1 MSKSKIFLILSLA
14 FIGGVFGRSFWEVN
28 IFYCYLLA
36 LGGIIIIFTFYKN
49 KTAAVVAFFLGFL
62 ALGIWLT
69 DIKMEK
75 LKHLDLNGQEF
86 SGIVRIVKEPEI
98 KDNYQNLVIQT
109 EDAPPHQKTY
119 CGIFKRIIS
128 RATGKEFWCGGKKK
142 FLLNISAYKK
152 YAYGDELQVKCVL
165 QIPENKT
172 FNYQMYLAKEGIFYI
187 CKSES
192 IEIVNKEQGN
202 KFYTFILTIKNKLL
216 GGINQLLPAPESG
229 LMIGVLL
236 GGDDQLSKSIQNNFS
251 KTGLTHIVAVSGY
264 NVTIIAE
271 YLLLLGIALGLWRKQ
286 ALWFALF
293 GIFLFVVM
301 VGMPSSAVRAGI
313 MGALLI
319 WAMKEGRL
327 ANSTNAIVLA
337 GAIMLL
343 LNPLLLRYDIG
354 FQLSFLATLGIVYFS
369 PFLESE
375 MIKKHRAFGLWEII
389 VLSLSAQIFV
399 IPILI
404 YNFQSLS
411 LISLLA
417 NVLVLPIIP
426 LTMLLGF
433 LMLFLEMIFHP
444 LAIVFSWLAYLPLR
458 YEVEVINFLGNLKYS
473 AITINNFSW
482 IWVAVWY
489 ILLGVG
495 IYFFRKH
502 AKKENN
508 L

>member
-1 MSKSKIFLILSLA
+1 MAGAIMSGLFCYNKSMSKSKIFLILSLA
-14 FIGGVFGRSFWEVN
+14 FMAGVFWRSFFEIN
-28 IFYCYLLA
+28 IFFCYLLA
-36 LGGIIIIFTFYKN
+36 IGGIIIIFTFYKN
-49 KTAAVVAFFLGFL
+49 KTATVVAFFIFFL
-62 ALGIWLT
+62 VLGIWLT
-69 DIKMEK
+69 DIKLEK

-86 SGIVRIVKEPEI
+86 SGIVKVIKEPEV
-98 KDNYQNLVIQT
+98 KDSFQNLIIQT
-109 EDAPPHQKTY
+109 LD
-119 CGIFKRIIS
+119 
-128 RATGKEFWCGGKKK
+128 KKNK
-142 FLLNISAYKK
+142 FLLNISAFQK
-152 YAYGDELQVKCVL
+152 YNYGDELQVKCAL

-187 CKSES
+187 CKSKDVKIINQE
-192 IEIVNKEQGN
+192 KGN

-216 GGINQLLPAPESG
+216 NSINQLLPAPQSG

-236 GGDDQLSKSIQNNFS
+236 GGDDQLSKAIQNNFS

-271 YLLLLGIALGLWRKQ
+271 YLLLLGIALGLWRRQ
-286 ALWFALF
+286 ALWFALV
-293 GIFLFVVM
+293 GIVLFVVM

-327 ANSTNAIVLA
+327 ANSTNAIVFA

-343 LNPLLLRYDIG
+343 LNPLLLRYDVG

-389 VLSLSAQIFV
+389 ILSLSAQIFV
-399 IPILI
+399 VPILI
-404 YNFQSLS
+404 YNFKSLS
-411 LISLLA
+411 IISLLA
-417 NVLVLPIIP
+417 NVLVLPIVP

-433 LMLFLEMIFHP
+433 LMLVLEMIFHP

-458 YEVEVINFLGNLKYS
+458 YEVEVINYLGNFKYS
-473 AITINNFSW
+473 AITVNNFSW
-482 IWVAVWY
+482 IWVVVWY
-489 ILLGVG
+489 IILVTG
-495 IYFFRKH
+495 IYFFKRH
-502 AKKENN
+502 EKKKNN

>member
-1 MSKSKIFLILSLA
+1 MA
-14 FIGGVFGRSFWEVN
+14 GVFGRSFFEIN
-28 IFYCYLLA
+28 ISFCYTLA
-36 LGGIIIIFTFYKN
+36 ISGTIIIFTFYKN
-49 KTAAVVAFFLGFL
+49 KTATVVAFFILFFS
-62 ALGIWLT
+62 LGIWLT
-69 DIKMEK
+69 DIKLEK

-86 SGIVRIVKEPEI
+86 SGIVKIIKEPEI
-98 KDNYQNLVIQT
+98 KDNYQNLIIWS
-109 EDAPPHQKTY
+109 EDK
-119 CGIFKRIIS
+119 
-128 RATGKEFWCGGKKK
+128 KEK

-152 YAYGDELQVKCVL
+152 YAYGDELQVQCTL

-192 IEIVNKEQGN
+192 VEIISGGHGN
-202 KFYTFILTIKNKLL
+202 QFYTFILTIKNKLL
-216 GGINQLLPAPESG
+216 GSISRLLPAPESG
-229 LMIGVLL
+229 LMIGLLL
-236 GGDDQLSKSIQNNFS
+236 GGDSLLSKGIQTNFS
-251 KTGLTHIVAVSGY
+251 RTGLTHIVAVSGY

-271 YLLLLGIALGLWRKQ
+271 YLLLLGIAIGLWRKQ

-301 VGMPSSAVRAGI
+301 TGAPASAVRAGI

-327 ANSTNAIVLA
+327 ANSTNAIVFA

-389 VLSLSAQIFV
+389 ILSLSAQIFV
-399 IPILI
+399 VPILI
-404 YNFQSLS
+404 YNFKSLS

-417 NVLVLPIIP
+417 NALVLPIIP

-433 LMLFLEMIFHP
+433 LMLLLEIIFHP
-444 LAIVFSWLAYLPLR
+444 LAVVFSWVAYLPLR

-473 AITINNFSW
+473 AVTINNFSW
-482 IWVAVWY
+482 IWVALWY
-489 ILLGVG
+489 IILVVITFLLKK
-495 IYFFRKH
+495 Y
-502 AKKENN
+502 AKKKNN